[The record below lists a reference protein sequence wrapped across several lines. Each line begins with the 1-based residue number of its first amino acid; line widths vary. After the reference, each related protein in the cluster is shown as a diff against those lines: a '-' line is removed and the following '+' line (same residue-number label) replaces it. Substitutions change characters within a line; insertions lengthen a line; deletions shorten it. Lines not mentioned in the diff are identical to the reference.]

1 MTVMKRLTWIIAL
14 LLVLASCKTTEENYR
29 KSYIAAI
36 QGKQEKQEKTD
47 STLTKEEKEIYNKVI
62 EQQKPKLTNVG
73 NDTIRTSRNYAW
85 QFYGNDIPMKK
96 YNVVV
101 GAMRQQFN
109 AKAFCDRLRQ
119 NNCKAYVI
127 TDRDMNYFVVAEGFD
142 TMEEAAEYLKNIDR
156 HIPFKLPLKE
166 PYIYDTTRLR

>member
-1 MTVMKRLTWIIAL
+1 MKRLTWIIAL

-73 NDTIRTSRNYAW
+73 ND
-85 QFYGNDIPMKK
+85 IPMKK

-127 TDRDMNYFVVAEGFD
+127 TDRDMNYFVVAAGFE

-156 HIPFKLPLKE
+156 HIPFKLPLEE